1 MKKHIFSIIVILF
14 LLSGCATVKSTPA
27 PPSSQPVQDAPAA
40 VQVET
45 AVPTSVTVPV
55 ATSVSTPTVTS
66 PQPSHQADECN
77 NPYFPVV
84 NGASWVYEVARTGQA
99 THSLSTTEKG
109 QFTITVQNND
119 STFLLEGQCTED
131 GIILVDN
138 GMSAIY
144 QGSEGGSTMTTQS
157 QEGVTLP
164 NDIQQGDDWS
174 QTIQMT
180 SSNTENPISATI
192 VSDYK
197 AEGYESVTVPAGT
210 FEALKITQSS
220 TITMN
225 GMKLMSSNS
234 TLWYVEGVGNVK
246 AEEQAGGSDPS
257 VVQLISFNIP

>member
-1 MKKHIFSIIVILF
+1 MRKQILSIIVILF
-14 LLSGCATVKSTPA
+14 LLSGCATAKSMPTPA
-27 PPSSQPVQDAPAA
+27 SGQLNQDAPAA
-40 VQVET
+40 VQVNT
-45 AVPTSVTVPV
+45 AVPTSVTIPV
-55 ATSVSTPTVTS
+55 ATSISTPTIMS
-66 PQPSHQADECN
+66 PQPGRQADKCN

-84 NGASWVYEVARTGQA
+84 NGATWLYETTGIGQA
-99 THSLSTTEKG
+99 THTLSTTEKG
-109 QFTITVQNND
+109 QFTITVKNND

-144 QGSEGGSTMTTQS
+144 QGSEGGSTLTTQS
-157 QEGVTLP
+157 QEGVSLP

-180 SSNTENPISATI
+180 SSNAEQPITATI

-197 AEGYESVTVPAGT
+197 AEGYESVTIPAGT
-210 FEALKITQSS
+210 FEALKIIQSS

-225 GMKLMSSNS
+225 GMKLMTSNS

-246 AEEQAGGSDPS
+246 AEEQAGGSEAS
-257 VVQLISFNIP
+257 VVQLISYNIP